1 MIVLTEGFF
10 MADSIYDSVPCIFS
24 FLNVV
29 ADRLPREESVV
40 RGRSHCTV
48 CGRTLGPLELIPC
61 VSFLALRGKC

>member
-1 MIVLTEGFF
+1 MIVLTEGFLWLIRF
-10 MADSIYDSVPCIFS
+10 MIGACIFS

-48 CGRTLGPLELIPC
+48 CGRTLGPLETDSLC
-61 VSFLALRGKC
+61 KLSGFEGKV